1 MTGVEPVERE
11 LKLDIDPAAADKL
24 ATGHWFADADCVD
37 IESVYFD
44 TPDQVLHKAG
54 YLLRVRHCG
63 DRRTQTLKARAGNA
77 AGLFA
82 RTEWERDIAG
92 DIPEISDADGPLAT
106 LLAQHG
112 HARLKTQFRTKI
124 ERRQRR
130 MTVGEA
136 EVELAL
142 DRGIVIAGKRS
153 APICELEIES
163 VSGSASALFNVA
175 RQIAL
180 TTPLRPAAL
189 AKSDRGRLLAAKLLF
204 RPSKAASLRLE
215 PEMAATLAFQQIAL
229 SCLQQFLRN
238 AALLDH
244 DEHPAIVH
252 QARVGLLRLRSAL
265 ALFRPLLGEH
275 ASRLLNGEVRWL
287 AQQFGPVRG
296 LDVLIAASRDM
307 PSRTRLANLRHQAFA
322 VLLDVLRGPR
332 VRTLLLALTHWLTL
346 GAWLRQPQPAPRLDT
361 FAAAQ
366 LEHRFRRLK
375 RRGRH
380 FSELDDAHR
389 HRVRIEAKKLRYAT
403 EFLASVFPATKAQ
416 KRRMGWLETLEA
428 LLDALGDLN
437 DQASV
442 TALLDEFGISA
453 AAMPFNRAAHDA
465 LCEAAGAGLGS
476 LFGFKRYW
484 P

>member
-24 ATGHWFADADCVD
+24 ATGHWFADTDCVD

-229 SCLQQFLRN
+229 SSSNSCAMLHCLTTMNTPISCIR
-238 AALLDH
+238 H
-244 DEHPAIVH
+244 V
-252 QARVGLLRLRSAL
+252 SACDGCG
-265 ALFRPLLGEH
+265 R
-275 ASRLLNGEVRWL
+275 RWHCS
-287 AQQFGPVRG
+287 GHC
-296 LDVLIAASRDM
+296 
-307 PSRTRLANLRHQAFA
+307 LANMR
-322 VLLDVLRGPR
+322 
-332 VRTLLLALTHWLTL
+332 L
-346 GAWLRQPQPAPRLDT
+346 G
-361 FAAAQ
+361 
-366 LEHRFRRLK
+366 
-375 RRGRH
+375 
-380 FSELDDAHR
+380 
-389 HRVRIEAKKLRYAT
+389 
-403 EFLASVFPATKAQ
+403 
-416 KRRMGWLETLEA
+416 
-428 LLDALGDLN
+428 
-437 DQASV
+437 
-442 TALLDEFGISA
+442 
-453 AAMPFNRAAHDA
+453 
-465 LCEAAGAGLGS
+465 C
-476 LFGFKRYW
+476 
-484 P
+484 